1 MSKAGSAVFRDD
13 TKSKIHKRKKK
24 MINWFILRL
33 KISSVKDAIQRMKRL
48 TVDLKK
54 IFANYILDRDY
65 I

>member
-1 MSKAGSAVFRDD
+1 
-13 TKSKIHKRKKK
+13 